1 MARQPSVAQR
11 RRSLQAAA
19 DLLNELGIDDEQPV
33 DVFGAIADLGLWLVF
48 SKMDNLLGAVLS
60 DGSGGIMIT
69 TERPTSIQRYTAAH
83 EIGHLQL
90 DHRAAFD
97 TDDDVLRPS
106 EDEREQLAQLFASYF
121 LMPPPLVHT
130 TAHRHGVRSDTV
142 LRPAQAYLVARDMG
156 VSFEAALRQMTN
168 LDVITDDQR
177 DSLIGTSLL
186 RAKEQVAHGHRPRD
200 ARADVWPVDAQTMHH
215 RLAITVSDEI
225 IITLPEN
232 RTTGYRWLDAAA
244 NTARRTRVPGS
255 APPAF
260 AAPPFTPPAPTT
272 ATIRPPTR
280 SPQRSGADVTAALA
294 LLPPTPVPNVIPSD
308 MPDAH
313 DSGIDDEDARMPV
326 EGELVVV
333 SDEYQPG
340 WAPVSTHRA
349 ATLRRHIAGADTSS
363 NTKSGD
369 LDSTASPADPSTPG
383 VGASGRRWLALQA
396 PVEGHLTYVLH
407 YAAPHNPA
415 SPPAAT
421 FTVEAT
427 VTAPPEVLQRRAL
440 LAVDDNDGDRDED
453 GGTADPDAGQE
464 SQR

>member
-1 MARQPSVAQR
+1 MARQPPVAR
-11 RRSLQAAA
+11 RRRALQSAA

-48 SKMDNLLGAVLS
+48 RKMDNLLGAVLS
-60 DGSGGIMIT
+60 DGPGGIMIT

-130 TAHRHGVRSDTV
+130 TANRHGVRSDTV
-142 LRPAQAYLVARDMG
+142 LHPAQAYLVARDMG
-156 VSFEAALRQMTN
+156 VSFEAALRQMAN
-168 LDVITDDQR
+168 LDIITDGQR
-177 DSLIGTSLL
+177 ESLIDTSLL

-200 ARADVWPVDAQTMHH
+200 ARADVWPVDEQTMHH
-215 RLAITVSDEI
+215 RLTLTVNDEI

-232 RTTGYRWLDAAA
+232 RTTGYRWLDDAT
-244 NTARRTRVPGS
+244 NTARRTRVPRS

-260 AAPPFTPPAPTT
+260 AAPPFAPTT
-272 ATIRPPTR
+272 TAVRPPTK

-294 LLPPTPVPNVIPSD
+294 LLPPTPVPNVIPGD
-308 MPDAH
+308 QPDAH
-313 DSGIDDEDARMPV
+313 DSGADDEDARMPV
-326 EGELVVV
+326 ESQLVMV

-349 ATLRRHIAGADTSS
+349 ATLRRYIAGADTTS
-363 NTKSGD
+363 NFLTTSGD
-369 LDSTASPADPSTPG
+369 LNSTASPADPSAPG
-383 VGASGRRWLALQA
+383 VGAAGRRWLALQA

-415 SPPAAT
+415 TPPAAT
-421 FTVEAT
+421 FAVEAT

-440 LAVDDNDGDRDED
+440 LAVDDDNGDRDED
-453 GGTADPDAGQE
+453 DGTADPDAGQE